1 MKDRYAVAMKK
12 TAGWSDI
19 AQKNLP
25 PIFTFP
31 KKGKH
36 SFYISTR
43 PKKIHKKAGK
53 QIRND
58 SIKLFSDNP
67 TLHIFLHFNKD
78 M

>member
-43 PKKIHKKAGK
+43 LKKYLKK
-53 QIRND
+53 QRNK
-58 SIKLFSDNP
+58 IGM
-67 TLHIFLHFNKD
+67 IA
-78 M
+78 